1 MKFRALMA
9 TFSATGVACGQTLP
23 PRTLRMAA
31 VALKLE
37 ADHAANVT
45 KIALHLVN
53 LGKRGVQIAAFTESA
68 ASDCR
73 REAVNALTATNL
85 TSANG
90 GHTLETL
97 ESPMADWW
105 REGVKRGPIAK

>member
-1 MKFRALMA
+1 MA

-23 PRTLRMAA
+23 PRTLRTAA

-53 LGKRGVQIAAFTESA
+53 LSNLGERGVQIAASTESA
-68 ASDCR
+68 ASGYR
-73 REAVNALTATNL
+73 REAVNAITATNL